1 MGTWREAGSAACKT
15 VTLYSSI
22 GWLGRPCWHAAGT
35 PLQRGRMAYKSHTI
49 LVIAALLGIGAAYGE
64 HFQGLRLSDLMKS
77 ILCYDTASN
86 IDSKNAYAY
95 AFLYSNG
102 ISLCAAA

>member
-64 HFQGLRLSDLMKS
+64 HFQGLRLSDLIES